1 MIERIKTPIFNKL
14 TKNIDLLVLR
24 QSIGDQVMA
33 IVSNVANEGAPVRL
47 KYVEVNSKNIEY
59 TEIFTLREVLR
70 DYPYPTELIEAV
82 QSDLRKAGALDV
94 QIRTIV
100 VRIGSYSYYIC
111 ELLWLWAQDGED
123 KPAEVTDNNDFS
135 TESSCTGV

>member
-24 QSIGDQVMA
+24 QSIGDQVMV

-47 KYVEVNSKNIEY
+47 KCVEVNSKNIEY
-59 TEIFTLREVLR
+59 TETFTLRGMLR
-70 DYPYPTELIEAV
+70 EYPYPTEVIEAV

-94 QIRTIV
+94 RIRMIV
-100 VRIGSYSYYIC
+100 MRIGSYSYYIG
-111 ELLWLWAQDGED
+111 ELLWLWPQEDEDGPSAVAD
-123 KPAEVTDNNDFS
+123 IDNFS